1 MLYILQP
8 SFRDDIRR
16 EGMVESIIKHLRR
29 GDVTLKTLCATALFK
44 CAEDDATRELISR
57 HGGLELLV
65 QLMTSRSTGKQLLAA
80 TVGALWKCA
89 LNKNNVK
96 K

>member
-1 MLYILQP
+1 MEYQRF
-8 SFRDDIRR
+8 STEARQ
-16 EGMVESIIKHLRR
+16 
-29 GDVTLKTLCATALFK
+29 TYLCCHFPAIQ

-65 QLMTSRSTGKQLLAA
+65 QLMASRSSGKQLLAA